1 MVVVFSLFI
10 SAVFSFFF
18 FAIDI
23 WYFALIPM
31 IFALA
36 SLFFNFKRLNFTFQL
51 QGDLSQYS
59 LYGIWA
65 ILMIGFSGVL
75 FFLGF
80 EEYLVFLIMIGL
92 NMVLWISS
100 FIIPYDDGKKL
111 FEIGV
116 YLLMGI
122 FLISVAFKYSFLVAW
137 YSLSLFIVLVFALF
151 WFFNTLLKIRYPIE
165 KRYSYQLFVFW
176 VLVVIL
182 TLLQKFPE
190 NGIWFLC
197 SFLFL
202 AICYLIFRKVQTRI
216 FPKQDSLN
224 ISVRRIL
231 AGERINKKIKISQW
245 RVQLQ
250 DRFNDSPQWFKY
262 FLEIPNLLLLL
273 AVEVQYFYSLFVENF
288 EFQRWIYAV
297 IVLTFLLNCYL
308 MKKIGFVSKISRFA
322 WALVIN
328 FSVYFAFWTGWYED
342 ISVILPVLILW
353 TILCKC
359 MLFFLNRSKWSALF
373 NKDDYWY
380 WTIVTCAASFV
391 NVVLICRLNIPWQ
404 LLFSLIAFYVGADGL
419 ILFYIFKFLRSMDQ
433 EENADWKTEALGEE
447 TE

>member
-137 YSLSLFIVLVFALF
+137 YSLSLFIVLLFALF
-151 WFFNTLLKIRYPIE
+151 
-165 KRYSYQLFVFW
+165 
-176 VLVVIL
+176 
-182 TLLQKFPE
+182 
-190 NGIWFLC
+190 
-197 SFLFL
+197 
-202 AICYLIFRKVQTRI
+202 
-216 FPKQDSLN
+216 
-224 ISVRRIL
+224 
-231 AGERINKKIKISQW
+231 
-245 RVQLQ
+245 
-250 DRFNDSPQWFKY
+250 
-262 FLEIPNLLLLL
+262 
-273 AVEVQYFYSLFVENF
+273 
-288 EFQRWIYAV
+288 
-297 IVLTFLLNCYL
+297 
-308 MKKIGFVSKISRFA
+308 
-322 WALVIN
+322 
-328 FSVYFAFWTGWYED
+328 
-342 ISVILPVLILW
+342 
-353 TILCKC
+353 
-359 MLFFLNRSKWSALF
+359 
-373 NKDDYWY
+373 
-380 WTIVTCAASFV
+380 
-391 NVVLICRLNIPWQ
+391 
-404 LLFSLIAFYVGADGL
+404 
-419 ILFYIFKFLRSMDQ
+419 
-433 EENADWKTEALGEE
+433 
-447 TE
+447 